1 MRCIWQCVC
10 VWSVAL
16 TQVCACRAH
25 MLFHLSHSERLLL
38 DELLISQNRTHKA
51 THIIIGEA
59 AVDGVIYCRVS
70 CACVWGERSI
80 WIDLL
85 HVSTQ
90 CMATLLVCFFIL
102 SCFLKSS
109 SCLCSHLS
117 HLSPITLLFS
127 YLSVCLRLPSTPYH
141 NWISLIFVIS
151 ERTLKSGRAMQR
163 VIQIEWM
170 SL

>member
-1 MRCIWQCVC
+1 MQCIWQCVC

-16 TQVCACRAH
+16 TQVCACRVH

-70 CACVWGERSI
+70 CACVWGKRCI

-117 HLSPITLLFS
+117 HLSPIALLFF
-127 YLSVCLRLPSTPYH
+127 YLSVC
-141 NWISLIFVIS
+141 SLLLDITTESLSSLSFQNELWSQDVPC
-151 ERTLKSGRAMQR
+151 RGRYK
-163 VIQIEWM
+163 
-170 SL
+170 